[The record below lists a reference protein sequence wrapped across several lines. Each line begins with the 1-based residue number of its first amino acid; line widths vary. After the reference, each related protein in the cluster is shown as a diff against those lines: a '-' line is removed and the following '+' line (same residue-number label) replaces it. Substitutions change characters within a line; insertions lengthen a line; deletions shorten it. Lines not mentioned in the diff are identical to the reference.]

1 MASNERNALLMLL
14 FLLLTIIKTA
24 DAFDG
29 GDAAALLLG
38 ATVAIVGLCACLGW
52 YARGRNGQF

>member
-1 MASNERNALLMLL
+1 MAPVERNALLMLSF
-14 FLLLTIIKTA
+14 FLLTVFHTA

-38 ATVAIVGLCACLGW
+38 AAVTLVGMCACLGW